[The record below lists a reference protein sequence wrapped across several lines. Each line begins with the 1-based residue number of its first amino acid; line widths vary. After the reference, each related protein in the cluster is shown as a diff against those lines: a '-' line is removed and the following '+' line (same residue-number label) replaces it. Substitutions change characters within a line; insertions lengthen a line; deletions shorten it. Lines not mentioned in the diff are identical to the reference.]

1 MCFGSWEHVVCVAGV
16 PTFLYEDTP
25 DFDQYNFASKGSSY
39 KVSSAWKE
47 GKLNHLSLNDDQLAV
62 IYYKERICIIFIRI
76 LYK

>member
-39 KVSSAWKE
+39 KVSSAWKP
-47 GKLNHLSLNDDQLAV
+47 GKLNRLILDWWSAV
-62 IYYKERICIIFIRI
+62 IYFKERKCIIFILI